1 MKRLLLAGVAVA
13 VASMSLTA
21 QETAK
26 PQTMTKDSITVTGC
40 LQAGTAPDTFT
51 LSNVTQ
57 AAAATSATGTSGAT
71 ATATA
76 TTGPKSTDTKYELVA
91 GGSVN
96 LKPHVGHKV
105 EITGTEAKAAMGTTG
120 STPSTSTPPTST
132 ASGGTAT
139 AGTKKINVTA
149 VKHVAATCP

>member
-1 MKRLLLAGVAVA
+1 MKRLLLLAGLAVA
-13 VASMSLTA
+13 VASTSLTA

-26 PQTMTKDSITVTGC
+26 PQTLTKDSITVTGC

-76 TTGPKSTDTKYELVA
+76 TTGPKGTDTKYELVA
-91 GGSVN
+91 GTVN

-105 EITGTEAKAAMGTTG
+105 EITGTEAKGAMGTSG
-120 STPSTSTPPTST
+120 STPSTSTP
-132 ASGGTAT
+132 SGGTAK
-139 AGTKKINVTA
+139 ADTKKITVTA
-149 VKHVAATCP
+149 VKHVAASCP

>member
-1 MKRLLLAGVAVA
+1 MKRLLLLAGLAMAVG
-13 VASMSLTA
+13 SISLMA

-40 LQAGTAPDTFT
+40 LQAGTTPDTFT

-57 AAAATSATGTSGAT
+57 AAAATSATGTTGAT

-76 TTGPKSTDTKYELVA
+76 TTGQKSTDTKYELVA
-91 GGSVN
+91 SGSVN

-105 EITGTEAKAAMGTTG
+105 EITGTEAKGAMGTSG
-120 STPSTSTPPTST
+120 STPSTSAPS
-132 ASGGTAT
+132 GTAK
-139 AGTKKINVTA
+139 ADAKKITVTA

>member
-1 MKRLLLAGVAVA
+1 MKRLLLLAGLAVA
-13 VASMSLTA
+13 VGSMSLTA

-57 AAAATSATGTSGAT
+57 AAAATSATGTSGAS
-71 ATATA
+71 ATASA
-76 TTGPKSTDTKYELVA
+76 TTGPKSMDTKYELVA

-105 EITGTEAKAAMGTTG
+105 EITGTEAKGAMGTSGSTP
-120 STPSTSTPPTST
+120 STPSTSTPT
-132 ASGGTAT
+132 GGTAK
-139 AGTKKINVTA
+139 ADTKKLNVTA

>member
-1 MKRLLLAGVAVA
+1 MKRLLLLAGLAVA
-13 VASMSLTA
+13 VASTSLTA

-26 PQTMTKDSITVTGC
+26 PQTLAKDSITVTGC

-91 GGSVN
+91 AGTVN

-105 EITGTEAKAAMGTTG
+105 EITGTEAKGATGTSG
-120 STPSTSTPPTST
+120 ATPSTP
-132 ASGGTAT
+132 SGGTAK
-139 AGTKKINVTA
+139 ADTKKINVTA
-149 VKHVAATCP
+149 VKHVAASCP

>member
-1 MKRLLLAGVAVA
+1 MKRLLLLAGLAVA
-13 VASMSLTA
+13 VGSTPLTA
-21 QETAK
+21 QDTAK
-26 PQTMTKDSITVTGC
+26 PTTMTKDSITVTGC

-91 GGSVN
+91 AGSVN

-105 EITGTEAKAAMGTTG
+105 EITGTEAKGAMGTSG
-120 STPSTSTPPTST
+120 STPSTSTPS
-132 ASGGTAT
+132 AGTAKPE
-139 AGTKKINVTA
+139 AKKITVTA
-149 VKHVAATCP
+149 LKHVSPTCP